1 MEGVSGEREIGR
13 REGAKEG
20 ERLRKG
26 KREGKGRG
34 SHSNIS
40 LGVEQPN
47 NSSVCTQTQPSRG
60 AQGPDLLIH
69 FCLILVT
76 YCSGFIYSPCD

>member
-1 MEGVSGEREIGR
+1 MEGVSGAREIGK

-47 NSSVCTQTQPSRG
+47 NSSACTQMQPSHR
-60 AQGPDLLIH
+60 ATRSRFAYPFLFNFSYI
-69 FCLILVT
+69 CN
-76 YCSGFIYSPCD
+76 GFIYTL

>member
-1 MEGVSGEREIGR
+1 MEGVRVRLEGGKKRGRRTTEEGKERRERE
-13 REGAKEG
+13 
-20 ERLRKG
+20 
-26 KREGKGRG
+26 G

-47 NSSVCTQTQPSRG
+47 NSSVCTQTQPRRG

>member
-1 MEGVSGEREIGR
+1 MRDGGGAREIGR
-13 REGAKEG
+13 REGVREG
-20 ERLRKG
+20 EQVRKR

-34 SHSNIS
+34 SRSNIS
-40 LGVEQPN
+40 LGVEQPYKR
-47 NSSVCTQTQPSRG
+47 SACSQMQPSRG
-60 AQGPDLLIH
+60 GKRSRFAYP

>member
-1 MEGVSGEREIGR
+1 MEEVSGAREIGR

-34 SHSNIS
+34 VTQILALESNS
-40 LGVEQPN
+40 PTTAVFVLKR
-47 NSSVCTQTQPSRG
+47 S
-60 AQGPDLLIH
+60 PDAGHKVQI
-69 FCLILVT
+69 CLSIFV
-76 YCSGFIYSPCD
+76 